1 MWTGLILCS
10 TFGAALCDN
19 VGETKTEYSNRPLAI
34 DGAMLEALKTWK
46 QGSEFSGL
54 DDWMFASP
62 AHIGR
67 LPWSM
72 DAVGDAYKKAAKA
85 AGVGTVSTHNETHV
99 P

>member
-54 DDWMFASP
+54 DDWMFA
-62 AHIGR
+62 
-67 LPWSM
+67 
-72 DAVGDAYKKAAKA
+72 YKKAAKA